1 MKKIFKIL
9 LLIFII
15 STFYLIP
22 VFSETEQ
29 DKEREA
35 YYEELVEEPQYEII
49 RAKIIAVPLDE
60 TNETRKD
67 VSLQSDRRMQ
77 HLKIEVLNGIHKGET
92 YTVQN
97 LIEMVNPYK
106 LIFKEGDSILLR
118 MTEDDNGKINFL
130 KIYDRIRDKYVYIS
144 IALLLALL
152 AIIGGKNGIKSII
165 SLIFTG
171 FVVIQILIPLIL
183 KGNSPVLVSVFVS
196 ILTSIVTIALI
207 VGINKK
213 GYSALLGTISG
224 LIVSGLMV
232 LIVGKFTNFTGLGS
246 EEARLL
252 AYVPSYKDL
261 NYQGILYAGIILGAL
276 GAIMDVTVS
285 ISSSMWEMKRIHN
298 ELTFKELIHSGLN
311 VGKDIMGSMSNTL
324 ILAYTG
330 SSMFLILLFKG
341 YNLKFVEI
349 INMDVI
355 ASEIIRAIAGSIGL
369 VLAIPITVLISGLL
383 YNNSKEEKNSSCS

>member
-1 MKKIFKIL
+1 MKRILIL
-9 LLIFII
+9 LILTILTFSQFI
-15 STFYLIP
+15 IP
-22 VFSETEQ
+22 VFGETEL

-35 YYEELVEEPQYEII
+35 YYEELVEEPEYEVI

-60 TNETRKD
+60 TNETRED
-67 VSLQSDRRMQ
+67 VSLQSDRRTQ
-77 HLKIEVLNGIHKGET
+77 HLKIEILNGNHKGET

-97 LIEMVNPYK
+97 IIEMINPYK
-106 LIFKEGDSILLR
+106 LIFKSGDSILLR
-118 MTEDDNGKINFL
+118 MTEDENGIINYL
-130 KIYDRIRDKYVYIS
+130 KIYDRIRDKYVYIA
-144 IALLLALL
+144 IIILLALL
-152 AIIGGKNGIKSII
+152 AIIGGKNGIKSIL

-183 KGNSPVLVSVFVS
+183 KGNSPVLVSIFVS
-196 ILTSIVTIALI
+196 VLTSIVTISLI
-207 VGINKK
+207 VGINRK
-213 GYSALLGTISG
+213 GFSALLGTICG
-224 LIVSGLMV
+224 LLVSGLMV

-252 AYVPSYKDL
+252 AYVPSYKNL

-285 ISSSMWEMKRIHN
+285 ISSSMWEMKQIH
-298 ELTFKELIHSGLN
+298 EKITFKELIHSGLN

-330 SSMFLILLFKG
+330 SSMFLMLLFKG
-341 YNLKFVEI
+341 YNLKFIEI
-349 INMDVI
+349 INMDII

-369 VLAIPITVLISGLL
+369 VLAIPITVIISGFL
-383 YNNSKEEKNSSCS
+383 YNNRESKNKVL